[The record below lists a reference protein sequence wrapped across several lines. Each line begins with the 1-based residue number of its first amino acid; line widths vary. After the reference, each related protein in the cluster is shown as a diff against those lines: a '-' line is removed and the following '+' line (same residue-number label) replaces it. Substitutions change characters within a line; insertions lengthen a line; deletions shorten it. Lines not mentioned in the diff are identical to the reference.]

1 MKSYKMKSHKRN
13 NYENAFTLK
22 EMVASPQV
30 KNMGV
35 EYSNEVLQDIDED
48 LAQTTHKTMSRRVS
62 K

>member
-1 MKSYKMKSHKRN
+1 MKSRKLKSHKRN

-22 EMVASPQV
+22 EMVADPQV

-35 EYSNEVLQDIDED
+35 EYSNEVIQDIDLD
-48 LAQTTHKTMSRRVS
+48 LPKATHKTMSKRVS